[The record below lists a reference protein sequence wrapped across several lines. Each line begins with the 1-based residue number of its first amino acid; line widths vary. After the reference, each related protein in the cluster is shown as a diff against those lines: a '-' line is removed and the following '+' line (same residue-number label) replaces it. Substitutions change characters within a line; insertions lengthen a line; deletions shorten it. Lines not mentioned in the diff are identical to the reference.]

1 MKGFTSKVKKIA
13 LVTSFPILFY
23 ASCFGLNNLF
33 FNRAYIGVNNHSVT
47 RTDGAFSH
55 TELSRYHSDSYQ
67 HDEVH
72 QFRLFGTTRFIS
84 DGGLD
89 VENDGLVDKIYI
101 SGPMF
106 SRVSRELTR
115 EIHYKK
121 FKEEFDNAGKIL
133 AETKKRFEGHF

>member
-1 MKGFTSKVKKIA
+1 MKGLTGKVKKIA
-13 LVTSFPILFY
+13 IISGILGASYVSCLGLGFLV
-23 ASCFGLNNLF
+23 
-33 FNRAYIGVNNHSVT
+33 FNREHLGVNYRSVS
-47 RTDGAFSH
+47 RIDGAFSH